1 MSNGTISSDVGVASN
16 YINPIS
22 SAKDSVLETSVN
34 LSSISFSTLSVCGK
48 VKSTNGK
55 SLISTS
61 QYGGTLSKDLSNFA
75 SIATTFA
82 EKDFQIADGG

>member
-16 YINPIS
+16 YITPIS
-22 SAKDSVLETSVN
+22 SAKDSALETSVN
-34 LSSISFSTLSVCGK
+34 SSSISFSNLSVCEK

-61 QYGGTLSKDLSNFA
+61 QYGSALSKDLSNFTL
-75 SIATTFA
+75 IATTFA
-82 EKDFQIADGG
+82 EKDAQIANGG